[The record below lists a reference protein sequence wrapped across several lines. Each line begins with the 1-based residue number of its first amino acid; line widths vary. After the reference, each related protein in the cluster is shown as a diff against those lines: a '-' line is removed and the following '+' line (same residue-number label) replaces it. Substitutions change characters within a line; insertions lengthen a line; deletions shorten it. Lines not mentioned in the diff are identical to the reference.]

1 MSAPVR
7 ARSLLVIDD
16 DPTSPELAIEVLELD
31 GYAVRT
37 ATTAERGLELAAFER
52 RGSS

>member
-7 ARSLLVIDD
+7 ALSLLVIDD
-16 DPTSPELAIEVLELD
+16 VPTSLELAVEVLALD
-31 GYAVRT
+31 GYTVRT

>member
-1 MSAPVR
+1 MSASAHAAPV
-7 ARSLLVIDD
+7 LVIDD
-16 DPTSPELAIEVLELD
+16 DPMNLELAVALLEPD